1 MNKTELVNQIA
12 ESADISKKEAENAL
26 ETFMVAITDTMK
38 KDDKLTLIGF
48 GTFSVSKRAARDG
61 RNPQTG
67 KTIKIPAKNVVKFKV
82 GKKLDEAVK

>member
-1 MNKTELVNQIA
+1 MNKEELIDQIA
-12 ESADISKKEAENAL
+12 ESAEITKKEAGEALNAF
-26 ETFMVAITDTMK
+26 TQAVTDTLK

-82 GKKLDEAVK
+82 GKKLDEVVQ